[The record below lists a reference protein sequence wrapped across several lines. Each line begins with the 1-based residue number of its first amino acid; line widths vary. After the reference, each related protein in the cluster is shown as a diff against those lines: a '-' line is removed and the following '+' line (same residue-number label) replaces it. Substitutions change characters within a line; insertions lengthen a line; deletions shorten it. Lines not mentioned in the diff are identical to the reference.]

1 MSIWQ
6 HTAKQAKAVV
16 PAFMMVL
23 LGVFFSVSV
32 QASTIKGVEPGDLI
46 NQLFDEMN
54 GRLQSSKEQVAADR
68 KLLID
73 IGQEVLG
80 PYVSFDKMAKQILGK
95 HWRKITKEQQ
105 TRYTEAF
112 KNRVSYAMASQYDP
126 EQEYSLKVSGSKFNK
141 KKNRSLVKSS
151 VVNETSG
158 KKYLID
164 YKLFYSKKDDNWQVY
179 DVIVE
184 GVSMLQSFKS
194 ASNEQMSR
202 KGIEFLIAQL
212 ETESKKDEAKVN
224 EAPAEEAKLEANAGE
239 AVAAQ

>member
-1 MSIWQ
+1 MTIWQ
-6 HTAKQAKAVV
+6 RTLKPTISVV
-16 PAFMMVL
+16 PSLIVVL
-23 LGVFFSVSV
+23 LGVLLSVSA
-32 QASTIKGVEPGDLI
+32 QATVTKGVEPDALI
-46 NQLFDEMN
+46 NQLFAEMN
-54 GRLQSSKEQVAADR
+54 GRLQESREKVAADR

-73 IGQEVLG
+73 IGEEVLG

-95 HWRKITKEQQ
+95 HWRKITKDQQ
-105 TRYTEAF
+105 SRYTAAF

-126 EQEYSLKVSGSKFNK
+126 EQEYSLNVSGSKFNK
-141 KKNRSLVKSS
+141 KKNKSLVKSS

-164 YKLFYSKKDDNWQVY
+164 YKLFYNKKQDNWQVY

-212 ETESKKDEAKVN
+212 ETQSKEDEAKVN
-224 EAPAEEAKLEANAGE
+224 EPKPGDANLQAKAGE